1 MFTLINRWP
10 RCPPASEVEKAR
22 GPGHLA
28 AVIGYTEAIK
38 STLRTIIC
46 NPHVLPSSKRI
57 ICSSLHPRPRQ
68 RGSYQ
73 HRNPTPPYL
82 MTIFRKH
89 SLSQTISSFLSPL
102 VWFWP
107 IHSIESCFTES
118 SPSLIFCSHFYL
130 CWVACGV
137 WVTVSVSRVITG
149 GAVLLNI
156 YNGCIILFYVTGWP
170 PSSPRPAYHVTTH
183 LHYLQHGSRSI
194 QPRRAPA
201 SLIIHNEE

>member
-1 MFTLINRWP
+1 MFALINRWP
-10 RCPPASEVEKAR
+10 RCSPASEIEKAR

-89 SLSQTISSFLSPL
+89 SLSQTISSFLSP
-102 VWFWP
+102 F
-107 IHSIESCFTES
+107 
-118 SPSLIFCSHFYL
+118 SLILTNSLDRKLFH
-130 CWVACGV
+130 
-137 WVTVSVSRVITG
+137 RVI
-149 GAVLLNI
+149 AQFN
-156 YNGCIILFYVTGWP
+156 ILFIFLFVLSGVRCLSDSISVPGNNRRGLAVEYLQWLYYP
-170 PSSPRPAYHVTTH
+170 ILCYRLASSSPRPAYHVTTH
-183 LHYLQHGSRSI
+183 LQPGSRSI

>member
-1 MFTLINRWP
+1 MFARIYRWP
-10 RCPPASEVEKAR
+10 RCSPASEVEKAR

-89 SLSQTISSFLSPL
+89 SLSQTISSFLSPFSL
-102 VWFWP
+102 ILTNSLDRKF
-107 IHSIESCFTES
+107 HSFTES

-130 CWVACGV
+130 C
-137 WVTVSVSRVITG
+137 
-149 GAVLLNI
+149 
-156 YNGCIILFYVTGWP
+156 
-170 PSSPRPAYHVTTH
+170 
-183 LHYLQHGSRSI
+183 
-194 QPRRAPA
+194 
-201 SLIIHNEE
+201 